1 MDEQT
6 FDQIIDE
13 YPVEDFTSGAE
24 PLPTEEPASEPA
36 TEPGPEPLPPE
47 LYTVFIQ
54 IDSASRIIAI
64 NSSAFLPDPEG
75 WTAIDEGAG
84 DRYHHAQGNYFPKPL
99 YEERGIPVYK
109 YVNGEV
115 IERSAA
121 EIDADYREP
130 VPEPSETDL
139 ALVELAAL
147 ESENAAR
154 LDEQDAA
161 LVELAALIAGGV

>member
-6 FDQIIDE
+6 FNQIIDE
-13 YPVEDFTSGAE
+13 YPVEDLTSEAE
-24 PLPTEEPASEPA
+24 PLPTEEPASEPIVL
-36 TEPGPEPLPPE
+36 EPEPLPPE
-47 LYTVFIQ
+47 LYTVYIQ
-54 IDSASRIIAI
+54 TDDASRIIAI
-64 NSSAFLPDPEG
+64 NSSAFLSDTEG

-84 DRYHHAQGNYFPKPL
+84 DRYHHAQGNYLPKPL

-109 YVNGEV
+109 YVDGEV
-115 IERSAA
+115 LERTQE
-121 EIDADYREP
+121 EIDADYHKP
-130 VPEPSETDL
+130 VPQPSETDI

-161 LVELAALIAGGV
+161 LVELAALITGGV